1 MAKKEISKFL
11 VAAIKRTAM
20 NCSQLTTKK
29 AKLVKKMAE
38 MQEELDSIQV
48 QLDSFQAP
56 IKEATGGYTTED
68 LVKRVIEDTGKVD
81 KDGKPIKQTK
91 YVLLYPDTIIP
102 PTEESDDSAESSVNT
117 PAEGTEYS
125 EAEVAE
131 GTETTQ
137 GEDGSCPSGEC

>member
-1 MAKKEISKFL
+1 MAKKEFSKFL

-29 AKLVKKMAE
+29 AKLVKKMSE
-38 MQEELDSIQV
+38 IQEELDSIQI

-68 LVKRVIEDTGKVD
+68 LINRVIEDTGKVD
-81 KDGKPIKQTK
+81 KNGKPIKQTK

-102 PTEESDDSAESSVNT
+102 PIEESDDSAEASVNT
-117 PAEGTEYS
+117 PIYGTE
-125 EAEVAE
+125 E
-131 GTETTQ
+131 TEETEITQ
-137 GEDGSCPSGEC
+137 GENYVCPSGEY

>member
-1 MAKKEISKFL
+1 MAKKEFSKFL
-11 VAAIKRTAM
+11 VAVIKRTAM

-29 AKLVKKMAE
+29 AKLVEKMSE
-38 MQEELDSIQV
+38 MQGELDSIQI

-81 KDGKPIKQTK
+81 KNGKPIKQTK

-102 PTEESDDSAESSVNT
+102 PTEESDDSTEASVDT
-117 PAEGTEYS
+117 PVEGTE
-125 EAEVAE
+125 ETDE
-131 GTETTQ
+131 TELTQ
-137 GEDGSCPSGEC
+137 EENDVCPSGEY

>member
-56 IKEATGGYTTED
+56 IKEATGGYATED

-102 PTEESDDSAESSVNT
+102 PTEESDETSVNT

-125 EAEVAE
+125 EAETTE

-137 GEDGSCPSGEC
+137 GENGSCPSGEC

>member
-1 MAKKEISKFL
+1 MAKKEFSKFL

-29 AKLVKKMAE
+29 AKLVKKMSE
-38 MQEELDSIQV
+38 IQEELVSIQI

-68 LVKRVIEDTGKVD
+68 LVNRVIEDTGKVD
-81 KDGKPIKQTK
+81 KNGKPIKQTK

-102 PTEESDDSAESSVNT
+102 PTEESDDSTEASVNT
-117 PAEGTEYS
+117 PVDGTE
-125 EAEVAE
+125 E
-131 GTETTQ
+131 TEETEITQ
-137 GEDGSCPSGEC
+137 GENDACLSGEY

>member
-11 VAAIKRTAM
+11 GAAIKRTAM

-29 AKLVKKMAE
+29 AKLTKEIAE
-38 MQEELDSIQV
+38 KQAELESIQV

-68 LVKRVIEDTGKVD
+68 LVRREIVDTGKVD

-91 YVLLYPDTIIP
+91 YVFIYPDTIIP
-102 PTEESDDSAESSVNT
+102 PTDNENPSSSEAAE
-117 PAEGTEYS
+117 A
-125 EAEVAE
+125 AEVAE
-131 GTETTQ
+131 PANEEANEPAMEEGT
-137 GEDGSCPSGEC
+137 DSAAPSEEV